1 MQSLKKGKPHKPRYY
16 ADCEALL
23 IKKLSKTGILILGK
37 RHKLIH
43 GKVFS
48 FYGEVYGFAETAYKT
63 GQFYC

>member
-1 MQSLKKGKPHKPRYY
+1 MHFYV
-16 ADCEALL
+16 A
-23 IKKLSKTGILILGK
+23 ILILGK

-48 FYGEVYGFAETAYKT
+48 FYGEVYGFAETASKT